1 MNFRKTT
8 LYFTAFVLF
17 IILFD
22 AFQQQYYLTT
32 YDIVEGGDRI
42 PFSELFMI
50 HSIRW
55 VVWGICSIPL
65 AIIAWKKFSV
75 SDSDVSTSNW
85 FQISATGFFSWMISI
100 LVVSMISILRY
111 ADVITVS
118 NILETTEFF
127 VFQKGITFLFAY
139 CVLVLTLYSNAKNI
153 VIDAQWVEIKDL
165 KSNPALNSDSTAEPQ
180 VSIKIGNKLKLI
192 PLAEVTWIESDDYCV
207 KIHTEQKAYSLR
219 KSLKSLEEQLAPYNF
234 IRVHRGAL
242 LNLGY
247 LDQVDFESSMVKLQ
261 DSSELPLSKSGAQI
275 LRKVLKASSI

>member
-32 YDIVEGGDRI
+32 YDIVDGGDRI

-55 VVWGICSIPL
+55 IVWGICSIPL

>member
-42 PFSELFMI
+42 PFLELFMI

-247 LDQVDFESSMVKLQ
+247 LDQVDFESSMIKLQ

>member
-32 YDIVEGGDRI
+32 YDIVDGGDRI